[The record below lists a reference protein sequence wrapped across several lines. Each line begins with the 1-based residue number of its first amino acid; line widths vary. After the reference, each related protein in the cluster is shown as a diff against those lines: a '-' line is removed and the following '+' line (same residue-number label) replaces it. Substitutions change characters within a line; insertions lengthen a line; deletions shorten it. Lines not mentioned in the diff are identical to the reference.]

1 MKMTIYISTLIIPI
15 SYLLFDTVLFITH
28 HFLTL
33 INDVCYHQCK
43 IRNVHK
49 KRAFDRR
56 ILRPANTAFT
66 INISNLNILINMPSE
81 VSARERRKE
90 PCILAKFV
98 CVRVCERV
106 GNSARER
113 ETPPDEYYWPEA
125 KHPWDLFKII
135 NSVVIITIIKIVF

>member
-1 MKMTIYISTLIIPI
+1 MTIYISTSIIPI

-66 INISNLNILINMPSE
+66 INISNLNIPINMPSE

-90 PCILAKFV
+90 PWILAKFV
-98 CVRVCERV
+98 CVPCV
-106 GNSARER
+106 RESGKR
-113 ETPPDEYYWPEA
+113 AQEKEKLLQMSTIDQKQSTPEIY
-125 KHPWDLFKII
+125 LR
-135 NSVVIITIIKIVF
+135 SSTQLL